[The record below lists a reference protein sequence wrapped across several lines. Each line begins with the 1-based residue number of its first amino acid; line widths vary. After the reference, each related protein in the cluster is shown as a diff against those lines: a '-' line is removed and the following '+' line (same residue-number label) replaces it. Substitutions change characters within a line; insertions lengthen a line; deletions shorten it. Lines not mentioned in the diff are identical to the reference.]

1 MSPDAA
7 SGPAAV
13 PSTTVTV
20 EGAAERRHPAERG
33 TVHLEVRSQGA
44 DRAEVVA
51 RTTSLHRELAQEA
64 EWLRDAG
71 TVTRWSADRL
81 RASDE
86 RPWAPDG
93 ARLPLVHHASAP
105 LEVEFGEAPALA
117 DWTERVAALEGVTV
131 TDVGWALTDATRE
144 RLVAEVRDGAVRDAV
159 ARASAY
165 AASLG
170 LVTVRPVAIAEP
182 GLLGDV
188 AAPLPSSPGHL
199 ARALAAPSD
208 EGGLALD
215 PEDLVVVARVHARF
229 AAS

>member
-1 MSPDAA
+1 VSPDAA
-7 SGPAAV
+7 SGPAAA
-13 PSTTVTV
+13 PATTVTV

-64 EWLRDAG
+64 ERLRDAG

-105 LEVEFGEAPALA
+105 LEVEFGEATALA

-131 TDVGWALTDATRE
+131 TDVGWTLTDATRE
-144 RLVAEVRDGAVRDAV
+144 RLVAEVRDGSVRDAV

-170 LVTVRPVAIAEP
+170 LGTVRPVAIAEP

-188 AAPLPSSPGHL
+188 AAPPSSSPGHL
-199 ARALAAPSD
+199 ARALAAPAD
-208 EGGLALD
+208 GGGLDLEPA
-215 PEDLVVVARVHARF
+215 DLVVEARVHARF